1 MINKIIIKKIV
12 LSLLRIGSSILIF
25 VVNPIQNTRYFINF
39 YKARNISSARVKK
52 DVPWF
57 NYESRIKSMIDDG
70 LPLLFFGNKTISSSM
85 TGSDLFAR
93 KDLLNRIKKLRKVYK
108 FPQSFIGGCVFPIN
122 GITAFVTLQRMMHYY
137 QFDKIRN
144 YFDSKDAGNRTIV
157 EWGGGYGGL
166 SLLLF
171 WYFDNLTVVI
181 RDLPNVSIMQY
192 IYLKT
197 HIGNN
202 VNLIQNSDG
211 KIQKNK
217 INLIPTNIEIDIKTD
232 LFVSFWAL
240 SESGADDYNKLIDN
254 SFYGAFKV
262 QLITQVGDDKF
273 PVSNKLNNMLEKKE
287 LISEIV
293 PGMDNN
299 SRYFEVDTLSL
310 LKTKSVRNL
319 ADSDLG
325 YKINTLVSTG
335 PYINNKS

>member
-1 MINKIIIKKIV
+1 MINKVIIKKIV
-12 LSLLRIGSSILIF
+12 LSLLRIGSAILIF
-25 VVNPIQNTRYFINF
+25 VVNPIQNIRYFINF
-39 YKARNISSARVKK
+39 YKARDIASAYVKK

-57 NYESRIKSMIDDG
+57 NYEGRIKSLIDDG

-85 TGSDLFAR
+85 TGSDLFVR

-108 FPQSFIGGCVFPIN
+108 FPQSFIGGGIFPIN
-122 GITAFVTLQRMMHYY
+122 GITALVTLQRMMHYY

-144 YFDSKDAGNRTIV
+144 YINSKDAGNRTIV

-202 VNLIQNSDG
+202 VNLIQNSDD

-240 SESGADDYNKLIDN
+240 SESGVDDYNKLVNN
-254 SFYGAFKV
+254 SFYGASKI
-262 QLITQVGDDKF
+262 QLITQMGDDKF
-273 PVSNKLNNMLEKKE
+273 PVSKKINVMLGDDK
-287 LISEIV
+287 IVSETV

-299 SRYFEVDTLSL
+299 SKYFE
-310 LKTKSVRNL
+310 
-319 ADSDLG
+319 ADVIQFIS
-325 YKINTLVSTG
+325 
-335 PYINNKS
+335 NNRD